1 MELFGNY
8 LLVENYKKL
17 WYNLHINNIG
27 VYKMENKDKIESRRS
42 FLKKAAYAV
51 PTIVALGQI
60 TNPVPA
66 AAGSF
71 VGNKT
76 GSETT
81 NPNPPAGKAPNQ
93 DSNNFDSLFK

>member
-1 MELFGNY
+1 
-8 LLVENYKKL
+8 
-17 WYNLHINNIG
+17 
-27 VYKMENKDKIESRRS
+27 MENKDKIESRRS

-93 DSNNFDSLFK
+93 YSNNFDSLFK